1 MRAVTEHARV
11 LLAPNPGPMT
21 LDGTNSYLLS
31 GNGGRSSVIVDP
43 GPLHDGHLDGLAAVG
58 DVELIL
64 VTHRHHDHTEGA
76 AALAAAVGAPVR
88 AADPTFC
95 VGGEPLRDGET
106 VTAAGLDIGVL
117 GTPGHTADS
126 VCFLLTSDSP
136 ERPYGSVLT
145 GDTILGRGTTV
156 IAPPDGSLRDY
167 LGSLRVLAALGHAF
181 VLPAHGPQLP
191 DLEGSRPSTWPT
203 GNSGWTRSG
212 TPWCSW
218 AVTRASARS
227 PTSCTTTSTRRSAAR
242 PSIRWPPSW
251 STCAARSSEARV
263 TAGLDAV
270 LPLLS
275 CPVCRAPLTRTG
287 GVVGC
292 GNGHRFDVARQGHLT
307 LLGPG
312 SRTDTG
318 DTSDM
323 VAARQDF
330 LDAGH
335 FAPLTVAIVAAAGPG
350 PVLDLGA
357 GTGHHLRA
365 VVGGDPGAVGLA
377 IDTSR
382 YAARRAARAP
392 QDGHHIH

>member
-1 MRAVTEHARV
+1 M
-11 LLAPNPGPMT
+11 
-21 LDGTNSYLLS
+21 
-31 GNGGRSSVIVDP
+31 
-43 GPLHDGHLDGLAAVG
+43 
-58 DVELIL
+58 
-64 VTHRHHDHTEGA
+64 
-76 AALAAAVGAPVR
+76 
-88 AADPTFC
+88 
-95 VGGEPLRDGET
+95 
-106 VTAAGLDIGVL
+106 
-117 GTPGHTADS
+117 
-126 VCFLLTSDSP
+126 
-136 ERPYGSVLT
+136 
-145 GDTILGRGTTV
+145 
-156 IAPPDGSLRDY
+156 
-167 LGSLRVLAALGHAF
+167 
-181 VLPAHGPQLP
+181 
-191 DLEGSRPSTWPT
+191 
-203 GNSGWTRSG
+203 
-212 TPWCSW
+212 
-218 AVTRASARS
+218 
-227 PTSCTTTSTRRSAAR
+227 
-242 PSIRWPPSW
+242 
-251 STCAARSSEARV
+251 

-335 FAPLTVAIVAAAGPG
+335 FAPLTAAIVAVAGPG

-382 YAARRAARAP
+382 YAARRAARAHP
-392 QDGHHIH
+392 RIGAVVADAWSRLPVRDAAVGTLLSVFAPRDPAEVVRVLGPGGRAVIVTPLPEHLAELRDRVELLAVDPGKAAAVRDRLVGLTAVGSTHVRHEMRLTRDDVDRVIRMGPSAYHLSAQRRGAVVAGLDERTSVTLAVTVSVFGAG